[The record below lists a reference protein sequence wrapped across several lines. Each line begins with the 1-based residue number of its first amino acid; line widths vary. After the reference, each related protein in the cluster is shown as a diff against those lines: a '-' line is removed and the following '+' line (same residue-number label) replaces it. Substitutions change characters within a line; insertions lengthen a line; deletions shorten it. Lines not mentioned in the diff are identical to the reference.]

1 MRGFG
6 KSWVVGTAEM
16 EIEFG
21 WEDEPQRRPERR
33 PEWPG
38 EAAG

>member
-21 WEDEPQRRPERR
+21 WEDEPERPD
-33 PEWPG
+33 